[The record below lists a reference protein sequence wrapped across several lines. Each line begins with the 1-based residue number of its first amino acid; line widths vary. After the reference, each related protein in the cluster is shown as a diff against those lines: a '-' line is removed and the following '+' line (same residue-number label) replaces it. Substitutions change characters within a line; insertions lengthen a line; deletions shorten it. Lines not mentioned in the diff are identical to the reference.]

1 MRITYLI
8 SMVLILTLGCTSK
21 SKLPDF
27 KNPDLPLETRVNDLL
42 RRMTL
47 EQKISQMVNRAAAID
62 SLGIQQYNWWNEC
75 LHGVARA
82 GLATVFPQPIGLAAM
97 FDDGAVYRMADI
109 ISTEARAKHHDFVR
123 KGQHEIYQGLTFWS
137 PNINIFRDPR
147 WGRGMETYG
156 EDPYLT
162 ARNGVA
168 FVKGLQGN
176 DPNYFKVIATAKH
189 YAVHSGPEPLRHS
202 FDARIDERDFRET
215 YVFAF
220 EALIK
225 EGKAYSVMCAYNRY
239 LGEACCGSNR
249 LLTYILRNEWGFKG
263 YVVSDCGAISDIWT
277 GHKLV
282 KSPEEGVALA
292 VRSGTDLECGDSYT
306 NLNKAVALGLITEAE
321 IDTAVRRLMVA
332 RFKLGMFDP
341 EERDPYTKIPYSVVD
356 CYEHK
361 AIALETALKS
371 IVLLKNENNVLPLSK
386 NLNNI
391 LICGPNANNKEILH
405 GNYNGLPSS
414 TVTPLEG
421 ILSKAGTTLKV
432 NYEKGCSWVDNQV
445 TDQIPAEFLQI
456 DGKNGFKVEFFANM
470 NLEGT
475 PLLTQYETRLAHRT
489 EGGDFI
495 PGVSSRNF
503 SARWTTEVTAPETG
517 EYTFSLKGGDGFR
530 LLIDNNILIDGWKD
544 HPNIPVIRNIRLEK
558 GKKYPL
564 RVDMFN
570 EDWGAEIAL
579 EWKTPGKSSPE
590 KALELA
596 KSADVIIMFAGIT
609 PSLEGEEM
617 PLKIEGFE
625 GGDRTMLMLPKVQT
639 EFLKKLKATGKPV
652 VLVLLNGSA
661 LAINWE
667 KENLP
672 AILEAWY
679 PGQAAGTAIA
689 DVLFGDYNPAGR
701 LPVTFYKS
709 EKDLPPFD
717 EYSMKERTYR
727 YFTGEPLF
735 TFGYGLSYTS
745 FEYSGLKSPVSITAG
760 DSAIIS
766 VDVKN
771 TGDKDG
777 DEVIQLYLTHRNTDV
792 PVPVR
797 SLADFKRI
805 FLKTGE
811 TMKVTFKISPQQ
823 LSILDNNLQRVVR
836 SGIIDFSVGGKQPGK
851 IPEKNVVTGTMEI
864 KGDKVLLP

>member
-1 MRITYLI
+1 MRVPALI
-8 SMVLILTLGCTSK
+8 SLIMFLILGCTSK
-21 SKLPDF
+21 SKLPDY
-27 KNPDLPLETRVNDLL
+27 KNPDLPIETRANDLL

-47 EQKISQMVNRAAAID
+47 EQKISQMVHEAAAID

-97 FDDGAVYRMADI
+97 FDDSAVYRMADI
-109 ISTEARAKHHDFVR
+109 ISTEARAKHHDFDR

-168 FVKGLQGN
+168 FVKGLQGS
-176 DPNYFKVIATAKH
+176 DPRYFKVIATAKH

-202 FDARIDERDFRET
+202 FDAQIDERDFRET
-215 YVFAF
+215 YGYAF
-220 EALIK
+220 EALVK

-249 LLTYILRNEWGFKG
+249 LLTDILRNEWGFKG
-263 YVVSDCGAISDIWT
+263 YVVSDCGAVSDIWT

-282 KSPEEGVALA
+282 KTPEEGVALA

-306 NLNKAVALGLITEAE
+306 NLNKAVELGLITETE
-321 IDTAVRRLMVA
+321 IDTAVRRLMIA

-341 EERDPYTKIPYSVVD
+341 EEMVPYAKIPYSVVD
-356 CYEHK
+356 CDDHK
-361 AIALETALKS
+361 AFALETALKS
-371 IVLLKNENNVLPLSK
+371 IVLLKNENKLLPLSK
-386 NLNNI
+386 DLKNI

-421 ILSKAGTTLKV
+421 ILSKAGNTMKV
-432 NYEKGCSWVDNQV
+432 NYEKGCSWVDTQV
-445 TDQIPAEFLQI
+445 TDQIPAELIQI
-456 DGKNGFKVEFFANM
+456 NGKKGYKVDFFTNM

-475 PLLTQYETRLAHRT
+475 PVLTQYETRLAHRI

-495 PGVSSRNF
+495 PGISSRNF

-517 EYTFSLKGGDGFR
+517 EYTFSLKGNDGFR
-530 LLIDNNILIDGWKD
+530 LIIDNKILIDGWKD
-544 HPNIPVIRNIRLEK
+544 NPNIPVLQNIRLEK
-558 GKKYPL
+558 GKKYAL
-564 RVDMFN
+564 CVEMFN
-570 EDWGAEIAL
+570 DDWGAEIAL
-579 EWKTPGKSSPE
+579 EWKIPGKSSAE

-596 KSADVIIMFAGIT
+596 NSADVIVMFGGIT

-617 PLKIEGFE
+617 PLKVEGFE
-625 GGDRTMLMLPKVQT
+625 GGDRTMIMLPKVQT
-639 EFLKKLKATGKPV
+639 EFLRKLKATGKPV
-652 VLVLLNGSA
+652 VLVLINGSA
-661 LAINWE
+661 LAVNWE

-701 LPVTFYKS
+701 LPVTYYKS
-709 EKDLPPFD
+709 EKDLPPFE
-717 EYSMKERTYR
+717 EYSMKGRTYR

-735 TFGYGLSYTS
+735 AFGYGLSYTS
-745 FEYSGLKSPVSITAG
+745 FEYTGLTSPASINPG
-760 DSAIIS
+760 DTAIIS
-766 VDVKN
+766 VDIKN

-777 DEVIQLYLTHRNTDV
+777 DEVIQLYITHRNAEV
-792 PVPVR
+792 PVPIR
-797 SLADFKRI
+797 SLAGFKRI
-805 FLKTGE
+805 FFKSGE
-811 TMKVTFKISPQQ
+811 TKKVTFKIPPDQ
-823 LSILDNNLQRVVR
+823 LAILDNNLQLVVEQ
-836 SGIIDFSVGGKQPGK
+836 GIIGFSVGGKQPGK
-851 IPEKNVVTGTMEI
+851 GPEKNVVNGSLEI
-864 KGDKVLLP
+864 KGEKVFLH